1 MELHNFATKEVVN
14 VISLQPLSLSQQL
27 NVSARASLKYGV
39 FASGSL
45 KTSFFSDF
53 KQNSFSVYVF
63 VQTVVINK
71 QTLLDLT
78 KVKLKDTAA
87 ALFVSSPQNFAQ
99 QYGDSF
105 IYGLI
110 TGGEFLGILEIQSSS
125 ASEFRE
131 IKAKLSGKGSYGL
144 FSGGASGSFEQSLR
158 SITSEYQMKATILRQ
173 GGSGAVL
180 SSVTS
185 NELIQKALSFPGEVK
200 NDKGYPYIALA
211 IPYNHIERPVA
222 SPIDLSNQ
230 TATLERLGGLRDR
243 FLKYQNDLQFA
254 LDHQD
259 QFPGIDITKTG
270 ERYNEIS
277 AEVSKVVDAARSCFT
292 DLTKCSI
299 PSVDLSLL
307 ENILPPQTK
316 GEPDDMVKIF
326 VQSVVVGTGANPP
339 SSAGSHDYTFTPPGS
354 TRVLGGW
361 WSLQDDASGSDAF
374 KQFAIQGTTGTGGG
388 DDVPT
393 PNGNSITFRVKKQNN
408 NSGLIRLAFYVAY
421 V

>member
-1 MELHNFATKEVVN
+1 M
-14 VISLQPLSLSQQL
+14 
-27 NVSARASLKYGV
+27 
-39 FASGSL
+39 
-45 KTSFFSDF
+45 
-53 KQNSFSVYVF
+53 
-63 VQTVVINK
+63 QTVVTNK

-78 KVKLKDTAA
+78 KVKLKNTAA
-87 ALFVSSPQNFAQ
+87 TLFVGSPKDFAQ
-99 QYGDSF
+99 QYGASF

-144 FSGGASGSFEQSLR
+144 FSGSASGSFEQSLR
-158 SITSEYQMKATILRQ
+158 TITSEYQMKATILRQ
-173 GGSGAVL
+173 GGSGVVL

-185 NELIQKALSFPGEVK
+185 DELIKEALSFPDKVK
-200 NDKGYPYIALA
+200 GDEGYPYIALA

-243 FLKYQNDLQFA
+243 LLKYQNDLQFA

-259 QFPGIDITKTG
+259 QFPGIDTG
-270 ERYNEIS
+270 KIRDRYNEIS

-316 GEPDDMVKIF
+316 REPDDMVKIF
-326 VQSVVVGTGANPP
+326 TQSVVVGTGANPP
-339 SSAGSHDYTFTPPGS
+339 LDRGVHDYTFSPTGS

-374 KQFAIQGTTGTGGG
+374 KQFAVEGTTGTGGG

-393 PNGNSITFRVKKQNN
+393 ASGNSVTFRVRKKDDTP
-408 NSGLIRLAFYVAY
+408 GLIRLAFCVAY